1 MRMTLAT
8 LVLTVF
14 VMSVPMVT
22 AQETDFSGTWTL
34 DAEASQLPNP
44 PGAAG
49 GRGGR
54 RGPGG
59 LGRGSATMVVE
70 QIEDVL
76 TMERQLAGGTQ
87 VASYRLDGVEST
99 NAGPRGQQV
108 TTSRWEDGSLVTE
121 GTMAITTPRG
131 DRSIQ
136 LREQWTQ
143 SENGQELVIESTF
156 MTPRGEMV
164 ARLVYRR

>member
-1 MRMTLAT
+1 MNVASLM
-8 LVLTVF
+8 LVAFAMSMPTV
-14 VMSVPMVT
+14 M
-22 AQETDFSGTWTL
+22 AQDTDFSGTWTL
-34 DAEASQLPNP
+34 DAEASQFPEP
-44 PGAAG
+44 PGAG
-49 GRGGR
+49 SGRGGR
-54 RGPGG
+54 RGSGG
-59 LGRGSATMVVE
+59 LGRGPATVVIE
-70 QIEDVL
+70 QTDDVL

-87 VASYRLDGVEST
+87 VASYRLDGVESM

-143 SENGQELVIESTF
+143 SENGQELVIESTL

>member
-54 RGPGG
+54 RGSGG

-70 QIEDVL
+70 QTEDVL

-108 TTSRWEDGSLVTE
+108 TTSRWENGSLVTE